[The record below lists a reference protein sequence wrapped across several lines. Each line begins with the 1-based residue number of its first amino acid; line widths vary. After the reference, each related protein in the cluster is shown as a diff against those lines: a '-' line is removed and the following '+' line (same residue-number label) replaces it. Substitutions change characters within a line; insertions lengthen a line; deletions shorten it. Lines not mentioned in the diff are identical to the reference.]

1 LISGE
6 IPSRLILSEF
16 IQLIYIFKYKRSNKM
31 NESAKIYLVGTG
43 PGDPDLL
50 TVKAFRLLQNAD
62 VVIYDRL
69 VSDGILQQ
77 IPAGVSK
84 IYVGKKTGSHTLPQD
99 EINQLLLNLADTK
112 RTIVRLK
119 GGDPFIFGRG
129 SEEALLLAQHGIK
142 FEIVPGITA
151 ASACSTYAGIP
162 LTHRG
167 LSQGVQIITGHS
179 QKKHSL
185 NLDWDS
191 LADANKTIVI
201 YMGLANIKLISD
213 NLINAGLDKNTPAA
227 AIQNGTTAKQN
238 RILTTLFKLAD
249 DTSML
254 QAPVIFVIGK
264 VVSLSTQLDW
274 FETENAIDADFSDHV
289 QSLHG

>member
-1 LISGE
+1 
-6 IPSRLILSEF
+6 
-16 IQLIYIFKYKRSNKM
+16 M
-31 NESAKIYLVGTG
+31 NQSKKVYLVGTG
-43 PGDPDLL
+43 PGDPELL
-50 TVKAFRLLQNAD
+50 TVKALRLIQNAD

-69 VSDGILQQ
+69 VSEGILEQ

-84 IYVGKKTGSHTLPQD
+84 IYVGKKTGNHTLPQD

-112 RTIVRLK
+112 RSIVRLK

-129 SEEALLLAQHGIK
+129 SEEALLLAQNGIN

-151 ASACSTYAGIP
+151 ASACTTYAGIP

-167 LSQGVQIITGHS
+167 LSQGVQIVTGHS
-179 QKKHSL
+179 QSDQPL
-185 NLDWDS
+185 ELDWAS
-191 LADANKTIVI
+191 LADENKTTVI
-201 YMGLANIKLISD
+201 YMGFANRELISNKLIE
-213 NLINAGLDKNTPAA
+213 AGLDKNTPAA
-227 AIQNGTTAKQN
+227 AIQNGTTAKQKS
-238 RILTTLFKLAD
+238 ILTTLENLAE

-264 VVSLSTQLDW
+264 VVSLANQLNW
-274 FETENAIDADFSDHV
+274 FEIENAIEGDFTDNE

>member
-1 LISGE
+1 
-6 IPSRLILSEF
+6 
-16 IQLIYIFKYKRSNKM
+16 M

-50 TVKAFRLLQNAD
+50 TVKALRLLQNAD

-69 VSDGILQQ
+69 VSEGILQQ

-84 IYVGKKTGSHTLPQD
+84 IYVGKKSGNHTLPQD
-99 EINQLLLNLADTK
+99 EINQLLLNLSETN

-119 GGDPFIFGRG
+119 GGDPFVFGRG

-151 ASACSTYAGIP
+151 ASACATYAGIP

-167 LSQGVQIITGHS
+167 LSKGIQIVTGHS
-179 QKKHSL
+179 QL
-185 NLDWDS
+185 NQTLELDWKS
-191 LADANKTIVI
+191 LADDNKTIVI
-201 YMGLANIKLISD
+201 YMGLTNIKLITTS
-213 NLINAGLDKNTPAA
+213 LIDAGLDKNIPAA

-238 RILTTLFKLAD
+238 RILTTLEKLAD
-249 DTSML
+249 DSLDL

-264 VVSLSTQLDW
+264 VVSLAEQLDW
-274 FETENAIDADFSDHV
+274 FIAENAIEGDFTGNEHTS
-289 QSLHG
+289 HG

>member
-1 LISGE
+1 M
-6 IPSRLILSEF
+6 
-16 IQLIYIFKYKRSNKM
+16 NK
-31 NESAKIYLVGTG
+31 SARVYLVGTG

-50 TVKAFRLLQNAD
+50 TVKALRLLQNAD

-69 VSDGILQQ
+69 VSEGILEQ

-84 IYVGKKTGSHTLPQD
+84 IYVGKKSGNHTLPQD

-151 ASACSTYAGIP
+151 ASACTTYAGIP

-179 QKKHSL
+179 QSDKPL
-185 NLDWDS
+185 ELDWKS
-191 LADANKTIVI
+191 LADDNKTIVI
-201 YMGLANIKLISD
+201 YMGLANIKLIGE
-213 NLINAGLDKNTPAA
+213 NLMNAGLDKNTPAA
-227 AIQNGTTAKQN
+227 AIQNGTTVKQH
-238 RILTTLFKLAD
+238 RVLTTLAKLAA
-249 DTSML
+249 DTSAL

-264 VVSLSTQLDW
+264 VVSLAEQLDW
-274 FETENAIDADFSDHV
+274 FETENAVEGDFSDNE
-289 QSLHG
+289 QSLRG